1 MKFHFKYIII
11 YGVMLQML
19 QIYDKEIN
27 MNLKRKVKW
36 KRNIAA
42 LLAFVMLL
50 SMFPSDIFAE
60 EHDENTKSSHNLL
73 EKLDDSKALEMAGI
87 DEDEIGKDGEVLSE
101 RTENSKLFYEGEGVF
116 TQEVYP
122 DPIHIK
128 DAPDA
133 EWEDISPELKEISKK
148 EIETENARLESTFQK
163 QMKQGLYATFEHK
176 KHQIEFSILKASGKN
191 KSEIN
196 SKDTSA

>member
-1 MKFHFKYIII
+1 
-11 YGVMLQML
+11 
-19 QIYDKEIN
+19 
-27 MNLKRKVKW
+27 MNLKRKVNW

-42 LLAFVMLL
+42 LLSFVMLI
-50 SMFPSDIFAE
+50 SMLPSDIFAE
-60 EHDENTKSSHNLL
+60 EHVENTKPSHNSL
-73 EKLDDSKALEMAGI
+73 ETFDNSKVLEMAGI

-128 DAPDA
+128 EAPDA
-133 EWEDISPELKEISKK
+133 EWEDISPELKTISKK
-148 EIETENARLESTFQK
+148 EIETENAKLETTFQK

-191 KSEIN
+191 KSEIL
-196 SKDTSA
+196 SLIHI

>member
-1 MKFHFKYIII
+1 
-11 YGVMLQML
+11 ML

-60 EHDENTKSSHNLL
+60 EHDENTKSSHNRL
-73 EKLDDSKALEMAGI
+73 EELDDSKALEMAGI

-128 DAPDA
+128 DASDA
-133 EWEDISPELKEISKK
+133 EWEDISPELKTISKK
-148 EIETENARLESTFQK
+148 K
-163 QMKQGLYATFEHK
+163 
-176 KHQIEFSILKASGKN
+176 
-191 KSEIN
+191 
-196 SKDTSA
+196 